1 MFKKAP
7 HKIFISSSLR
17 NSDVKTL
24 RQRVL
29 VLFPDVKD
37 KVDVDVLVPKGIS
50 SFKFDTH
57 LDETGILYSS
67 MEKEPLWFSM
77 GKGAGIAQ
85 SNLVPTGKRL
95 ITNTLLVIDM
105 SESYRIMLSVYA
117 MEMPYAST
125 HNLDTRSR
133 HSHSRRH
140 GLIPYY
146 QRVPLNPPRTGGAD
160 LMIPGV
166 VPSPIIPSLA
176 QGQLVS
182 ITQYRSTTPLVVGS
196 MAVNGSELRDDD
208 DQKGKAVITLHATG
222 DALWALGSKQ
232 EPPEGNQPEAAAPTT
247 DSMDGM
253 TKAVED
259 VKLDG
264 EIEQDGASTQ
274 AVTSERVPSA
284 QDSAEIEILLRSTTL
299 YALARVDAS
308 ALPLPASTFYS
319 SHILPSRPARPT
331 LPQSNETDEPI
342 DPKTLLSHL
351 DIKHTSHKKLAPF
364 LKGFEKDGILKLKDV
379 RGELLIF
386 LVDTKHPAL
395 VEAIKWGWK
404 TVGAEERKEKERE
417 KESTT
422 DGSTKEILVEEV
434 WFSEANTNRFFE
446 ACGESA
452 PHYPLSSLRPLL
464 TKYITAHNLQHP
476 TNPKFVVLDEVL
488 SRALLRKGEN
498 DKEFVG
504 RDELVDRL
512 SGNMKGMWRVGGTGN
527 FKKLPLHPVNV
538 QTKTR
543 QGRKV
548 VTLITG
554 FEPFGIDPETLSEE
568 LRKRCASSTSV
579 SPCVEKPK
587 QLEVMVQGS
596 QIKAVT
602 TLLLELGLPKKWIKV
617 SESSVKGKGAPV
629 CPIPSATLCLPLSL
643 TLMPAGK
650 TLNLNLTTA
659 DDVRLGAWFV
669 AADSFY
675 QKHLRLGPPFKGES
689 ANLKE
694 KSRETLASLLP
705 TALQDHPT
713 ILFFHGNAMTR
724 AFHLRTRLYS
734 TLSSRLN
741 ANVLAIDY
749 RGFGNSEGVPSEQ
762 GLLLDARAAWD
773 WLIENGAKEA
783 DITVVG
789 QSLGTGVS
797 AGLVAELAEEGVSPR
812 GMVLLAPYSSIAT
825 LLETYDLGGK
835 LPILQPLQKFRFV
848 FGFVLRF
855 LRHRFDTLSVIN
867 DITCPITIIHATDDW
882 DIPVAHAKVLFD
894 ALLESLLPPHPFN
907 PQDVLL
913 GKVPHEEFSTF
924 ISERNTRRNQVVA
937 TMEIKGLGTI
947 STFSRD
953 DSHGDVTFLQT
964 TWGEHNGISAIE
976 GVIDVIGWSVGMADR

>member
-1 MFKKAP
+1 MFKKPP
-7 HKIFISSSLR
+7 HKIFTSSPLR
-17 NSDVKTL
+17 NSDVKVL

-37 KVDVDVLVPKGIS
+37 KIDVDALVPKGIS
-50 SFKFDTH
+50 SCKFDTH
-57 LDETGILYSS
+57 LDETGVLYSS
-67 MEKEPLWFSM
+67 MEKEPLWFSI
-77 GKGAGIAQ
+77 GKGGIVQ

-95 ITNTLLVIDM
+95 ITNTLLLIHM
-105 SESYRIMLSVYA
+105 SGLHHIMLSVYA
-117 MEMPYAST
+117 MEMPYTST
-125 HNLDTRSR
+125 NNLDTRSR
-133 HSHSRRH
+133 HPHSRRH
-140 GLIPYY
+140 GLISYY
-146 QRVPLNPPRTGGAD
+146 QRIPLNLPRTGGAD

-247 DSMDGM
+247 DSVDGM

-319 SHILPSRPARPT
+319 SHILPSRPARPI

-342 DPKTLLSHL
+342 DPKTFLSHL

-386 LVDTKHPAL
+386 SVDTKHPAL

-422 DGSTKEILVEEV
+422 GGSTKEILVEEV
-434 WFSEANTNRFFE
+434 WFSEANTDGFFE
-446 ACGESA
+446 LCGESIR
-452 PHYPLSSLRPLL
+452 PTPSLWFSTRFSRTHYYERARMTRSLWEE
-464 TKYITAHNLQHP
+464 TNWSTTFGKYERN
-476 TNPKFVVLDEVL
+476 VE
-488 SRALLRKGEN
+488 SR
-498 DKEFVG
+498 
-504 RDELVDRL
+504 RD
-512 SGNMKGMWRVGGTGN
+512 W
-527 FKKLPLHPVNV
+527 KLPLHPVNV

-617 SESSVKGKGAPV
+617 SESSVKGKGVTRRLA
-629 CPIPSATLCLPLSL
+629 ATTMADAGNRGFLKRAHTFLIYLGGL
-643 TLMPAGK
+643 YAIFIILLMTPGFQRHALYMHALKFPRNADYDTPELYG
-650 TLNLNLTTA
+650 LAHAQPNLTTA
-659 DDVRLGAWFV
+659 DDVRLGAW
-669 AADSFY
+669 
-675 QKHLRLGPPFKGES
+675 RL

-694 KSRETLASLLP
+694 KRRRT
-705 TALQDHPT
+705 
-713 ILFFHGNAMTR
+713 F
-724 AFHLRTRLYS
+724 RTR
-734 TLSSRLN
+734 
-741 ANVLAIDY
+741 
-749 RGFGNSEGVPSEQ
+749 PP
-762 GLLLDARAAWD
+762 LDARAAWD

-848 FGFVLRF
+848 FGEAV
-855 LRHRFDTLSVIN
+855 
-867 DITCPITIIHATDDW
+867 CDDW

-937 TMEIKGLGTI
+937 TMEIKGLGAI

-964 TWGEHNGISAIE
+964 TLGGGTQWNICY
-976 GVIDVIGWSVGMADR
+976 

>member
-1 MFKKAP
+1 MFKKPP
-7 HKIFISSSLR
+7 HKIFTSSPLR
-17 NSDVKTL
+17 NSDVKVL

-37 KVDVDVLVPKGIS
+37 KIDVDALVPKGIS
-50 SFKFDTH
+50 SCKFDTH
-57 LDETGILYSS
+57 LDETGVSRNA
-67 MEKEPLWFSM
+67 
-77 GKGAGIAQ
+77 GKGGIVQ
-85 SNLVPTGKRL
+85 SNLVPTVYTLWKCP
-95 ITNTLLVIDM
+95 TLLPTISTPAAVIP
-105 SESYRIMLSVYA
+105 ILV
-117 MEMPYAST
+117 
-125 HNLDTRSR
+125 
-133 HSHSRRH
+133 
-140 GLIPYY
+140 
-146 QRVPLNPPRTGGAD
+146 GGAD

-196 MAVNGSELRDDD
+196 MAINGSELRDDD

-247 DSMDGM
+247 DSVDGM

-319 SHILPSRPARPT
+319 SHILPSRPARPI

-342 DPKTLLSHL
+342 DPKTFISHL

-386 LVDTKHPAL
+386 SVDTKHPAL

-422 DGSTKEILVEEV
+422 GGSTKEILVEEV
-434 WFSEANTNRFFE
+434 WFSE
-446 ACGESA
+446 
-452 PHYPLSSLRPLL
+452 
-464 TKYITAHNLQHP
+464 HP

-488 SRALLRKGEN
+488 SHALLRKGEN

-512 SGNMKGMWRVGGTGN
+512 SGNMKGMWRVGGTVITLEYR
-527 FKKLPLHPVNV
+527 KLPLHPVNV

-602 TLLLELGLPKKWIKV
+602 TLLLELGLPRKWIKV
-617 SESSVKGKGAPV
+617 SESSVKGKGVTRTSRCNHHGGRRQSWFLEAGAYFLNISWRFICNIYNSSHDPGLPASV
-629 CPIPSATLCLPLSL
+629 CPIPSATLWRGINCLCCSALYMHALKFPRNADYDTPELYGLARMIFHKSSLPLSL

-675 QKHLRLGPPFKGES
+675 QKHLRLAPPFKGDS

-705 TALQDHPT
+705 TALQNHPT

-797 AGLVAELAEEGVSPR
+797 AGLVAELAEEGR

-848 FGFVLRF
+848 FGEAV
-855 LRHRFDTLSVIN
+855 
-867 DITCPITIIHATDDW
+867 CDDW

>member
-1 MFKKAP
+1 MFKKPP
-7 HKIFISSSLR
+7 HKIFTSSPLR
-17 NSDVKTL
+17 NSDVKVL

-37 KVDVDVLVPKGIS
+37 KIDVDALVPKGIS
-50 SFKFDTH
+50 SCKFDTH
-57 LDETGILYSS
+57 LDETGVLYSS
-67 MEKEPLWFSM
+67 MEKEPLWFSI
-77 GKGAGIAQ
+77 GKGGIVQ

-95 ITNTLLVIDM
+95 ITNTLLLIHM
-105 SESYRIMLSVYA
+105 SGLHHIMLSVYA
-117 MEMPYAST
+117 MEMPYTST
-125 HNLDTRSR
+125 NNLDTRSR
-133 HSHSRRH
+133 HPHSRRH
-140 GLIPYY
+140 GLISYY
-146 QRVPLNPPRTGGAD
+146 QRIPLNLPRTGGAD

-247 DSMDGM
+247 DSVDGM

-386 LVDTKHPAL
+386 SVDTKHPAL

-422 DGSTKEILVEEV
+422 GGSTKEILVEEV
-434 WFSEANTNRFFE
+434 WFSEANTDGFFE
-446 ACGESA
+446 LCGESA

-464 TKYITAHNLQHP
+464 NKYVTGHNLQHP

-488 SRALLRKGEN
+488 SRALLRKGDN

-579 SPCVEKPK
+579 SPCVEKPR

-617 SESSVKGKGAPV
+617 SESSVKGKG
-629 CPIPSATLCLPLSL
+629 
-643 TLMPAGK
+643 GK
-650 TLNLNLTTA
+650 
-659 DDVRLGAWFV
+659 
-669 AADSFY
+669 
-675 QKHLRLGPPFKGES
+675 
-689 ANLKE
+689 
-694 KSRETLASLLP
+694 
-705 TALQDHPT
+705 
-713 ILFFHGNAMTR
+713 
-724 AFHLRTRLYS
+724 
-734 TLSSRLN
+734 
-741 ANVLAIDY
+741 
-749 RGFGNSEGVPSEQ
+749 
-762 GLLLDARAAWD
+762 
-773 WLIENGAKEA
+773 
-783 DITVVG
+783 
-789 QSLGTGVS
+789 
-797 AGLVAELAEEGVSPR
+797 
-812 GMVLLAPYSSIAT
+812 
-825 LLETYDLGGK
+825 
-835 LPILQPLQKFRFV
+835 
-848 FGFVLRF
+848 
-855 LRHRFDTLSVIN
+855 
-867 DITCPITIIHATDDW
+867 
-882 DIPVAHAKVLFD
+882 
-894 ALLESLLPPHPFN
+894 
-907 PQDVLL
+907 
-913 GKVPHEEFSTF
+913 
-924 ISERNTRRNQVVA
+924 
-937 TMEIKGLGTI
+937 
-947 STFSRD
+947 
-953 DSHGDVTFLQT
+953 
-964 TWGEHNGISAIE
+964 
-976 GVIDVIGWSVGMADR
+976 

>member
-1 MFKKAP
+1 
-7 HKIFISSSLR
+7 
-17 NSDVKTL
+17 
-24 RQRVL
+24 
-29 VLFPDVKD
+29 
-37 KVDVDVLVPKGIS
+37 
-50 SFKFDTH
+50 
-57 LDETGILYSS
+57 
-67 MEKEPLWFSM
+67 
-77 GKGAGIAQ
+77 
-85 SNLVPTGKRL
+85 
-95 ITNTLLVIDM
+95 
-105 SESYRIMLSVYA
+105 
-117 MEMPYAST
+117 
-125 HNLDTRSR
+125 
-133 HSHSRRH
+133 
-140 GLIPYY
+140 
-146 QRVPLNPPRTGGAD
+146 
-160 LMIPGV
+160 
-166 VPSPIIPSLA
+166 
-176 QGQLVS
+176 
-182 ITQYRSTTPLVVGS
+182 
-196 MAVNGSELRDDD
+196 
-208 DQKGKAVITLHATG
+208 
-222 DALWALGSKQ
+222 
-232 EPPEGNQPEAAAPTT
+232 
-247 DSMDGM
+247 
-253 TKAVED
+253 
-259 VKLDG
+259 
-264 EIEQDGASTQ
+264 
-274 AVTSERVPSA
+274 
-284 QDSAEIEILLRSTTL
+284 
-299 YALARVDAS
+299 
-308 ALPLPASTFYS
+308 
-319 SHILPSRPARPT
+319 
-331 LPQSNETDEPI
+331 
-342 DPKTLLSHL
+342 PKTLLSHL

-386 LVDTKHPAL
+386 SVDTKHPAL

-417 KESTT
+417 KEGTA

-434 WFSEANTNRFFE
+434 WFSDANTDGFFE

-464 TKYITAHNLQHP
+464 NKYVTGHNLQHP

-498 DKEFVG
+498 EKEFVG

-617 SESSVKGKGAPV
+617 SESSVKGKGA
-629 CPIPSATLCLPLSL
+629 
-643 TLMPAGK
+643 GK

-675 QKHLRLGPPFKGES
+675 QKHLRLAPPFKGDS

-694 KSRETLASLLP
+694 KRETLASLLP

-789 QSLGTGVS
+789 QSLGT
-797 AGLVAELAEEGVSPR
+797 
-812 GMVLLAPYSSIAT
+812 
-825 LLETYDLGGK
+825 
-835 LPILQPLQKFRFV
+835 
-848 FGFVLRF
+848 
-855 LRHRFDTLSVIN
+855 
-867 DITCPITIIHATDDW
+867 
-882 DIPVAHAKVLFD
+882 
-894 ALLESLLPPHPFN
+894 
-907 PQDVLL
+907 
-913 GKVPHEEFSTF
+913 
-924 ISERNTRRNQVVA
+924 
-937 TMEIKGLGTI
+937 
-947 STFSRD
+947 
-953 DSHGDVTFLQT
+953 
-964 TWGEHNGISAIE
+964 
-976 GVIDVIGWSVGMADR
+976 